1 MKDATISYKKMTQK
15 STAQLSLAS
24 NNKKYE
30 SLIKS
35 YTELSPT
42 HQAIVHVLSV
52 IFTETSRSTLL
63 KCLRKLKVR
72 GPDDKFFTLKAL
84 DAFIRQMTL
93 DGIIEQDE
101 SLRCTDMLREPVS
114 RMLLQAGYFGLIAK
128 IVQEVIPQRENWGTG
143 LYPANYGQFIREI
156 RIGLYSKDIDY
167 VKNLFSNDIK
177 HNRYIDLYP
186 HPYVSIFGSSFDA
199 NWFTENLPDELLV
212 DVLQVLLENAEHKL
226 LPIHKDVFPLLQDCF
241 GSIREELKYPT
252 ALVIA
257 EQLILQGRIADAEQ
271 LLINFEGLE
280 ALAFKGFS
288 AFLSGRDEKSISHYN
303 AALKLLKKTTRK
315 RKIYFKTIPGI
326 FFIFALIRS
335 ATNTN
340 FQAAKNYS
348 SIAEDDVRNPFQ
360 EGYGF
365 LLDLLKAHE
374 GDSDSAEFILSWS
387 TPPFAIST
395 FNDFIKTLSLYW
407 IDKKKAGKAEKFL
420 KDFHKKSERNGYEWL
435 AAESAELL
443 SRLLKSDTFYKEKA
457 ALFRK
462 KTGIKSIV
470 DLIEP
475 EEKWKQVLRALT
487 NIKQSPSNNTNNKTS
502 RMVWFVEFSEKY
514 HHWNIN
520 PREQTRNAK
529 GVWSKGR
536 PIALKRLHNQIE
548 TFDFFTPQDIRI
560 CSCIKEEYDSNW
572 RGYSRV
578 FYYFSSRVLTAL
590 VGHPLLFWEDSPTV
604 QLDIVKGEPEL
615 IVSQASKGKIELSF
629 YAALDTENRIQLV
642 KESPTRIKVIE
653 ISEEV
658 KQIAKILNKGIKIP
672 ATAKK
677 QVLDA
682 VKSISSLI
690 TVHSEI
696 DVSIGDAKKISGD
709 PKPHFHILPFGQGLK
724 LNLLTRPFSTDGPY
738 FRPGEGGET
747 VISKIRDQQFQAKRN
762 LEKEKKLADQAVSAC
777 PTLLAIEESEAGEAE
792 WHIDEP
798 EDCLETLLELQ
809 ALDKSAIVEW
819 PEGQSYK
826 IRQQADINKFHLRIK
841 KQQEWFSVSGEL
853 KLDNDLVLSM
863 QEIFKLLESSTGR
876 FVQLKDGQF
885 LALTKIFRKRLD
897 EMKAYSNKSGK
908 DLRFHPLAALSL
920 DDLTGDIGS
929 IRGDKEWKAHLKR
942 MTAASLLEPNL
953 PSTFKA
959 ELRDYQ
965 TEGFKWLARLSYW
978 GVGACLAD
986 DMGLGKTIEAL
997 SIILEKAA
1005 KGPTLIVAPVSVCM
1019 NWQNEA
1025 ERFAPTLN
1033 FVSLVNGNRKKI
1045 LETLQPFDLLVISYG
1060 LLQQTSIAEMISEIK
1075 FQTIVLD
1082 EAQAIKNFTTK
1093 RSQAAMNLKGEFKLI
1108 TTGTPIENH
1117 LGELWNLFRFIN
1129 PGFLGSLSH
1138 FNKNFVVPIEKYQD
1152 RSARRRLK
1160 KLIQPFMLR
1169 RTKNQVLEELP
1180 PRTDILLNVEL
1191 SVEEMAV
1198 YEALRRQ
1205 AIEKLENKDLPPG
1218 QKHLQI
1224 FAEIMKLRR
1233 ACCNT
1238 SLVLP
1243 DTALASSK
1251 LTVFGNLLDELI
1263 LNKHKALI
1271 FSQFVDHLKIIREH
1285 VKEKGISYQ
1294 YFDGSTTQKER
1305 KKRVDA
1311 FQAGESDIFLISL
1324 KAGGLGLNLTAADYV
1339 IHMDPWWNPAV
1350 EDQASDRAHRIGQ
1363 KRPVTVYRLVVKDTI
1378 EEKIVALHQKK
1389 RDLADSLLGGA
1400 DMSGKMS
1407 ANELLRLIKEN

>member
-1 MKDATISYKKMTQK
+1 MTKKFT
-15 STAQLSLAS
+15 SQLSSAPI
-24 NNKKYE
+24 NTKHAK
-30 SLIKS
+30 LIKS
-35 YTELSPT
+35 YMELTPV

-52 IFTETSRSTLL
+52 IFTETSKSTLL

-72 GPDDKFFTLKAL
+72 SSAGNFFTFQAL
-84 DAFIRQMTL
+84 NAFIRQMIS
-93 DGIIEQDE
+93 DGILKQDDR
-101 SLRCTDMLREPVS
+101 SLLGCNDMLREPVS
-114 RMLLQAGYFGLIAK
+114 RMLLRDGYFNEIAK
-128 IVQEVIPQRENWGTG
+128 VVREVIPQKETWITG
-143 LYPANYGQFIREI
+143 LQPVNYDQLIREI
-156 RIGLYSKDIDY
+156 RIGLYQKDTNY
-167 VKNLFSNDIK
+167 VKHLLANYFNNSRNV
-177 HNRYIDLYP
+177 NFFP
-186 HPYVSIFGSSFDA
+186 THPYVNIFKNSFDA
-199 NWFTENLPDELLV
+199 DWFVENLPDELLV
-212 DVLQVLLENAEHKL
+212 DVLKALLENAEHHL
-226 LPIHKDVFPLLQDCF
+226 APINKDAFPLLQHCF
-241 GSIREELKYPT
+241 KSIKEEFKYP
-252 ALVIA
+252 AAIVIA
-257 EQLILQGRIADAEQ
+257 EQLILKGKISKATQI
-271 LLINFEGLE
+271 LTNFEGWE
-280 ALAFKGFS
+280 ALTLKGFLS
-288 AFLSGRDEKSISHYN
+288 FLSGKNEESISYYN

-315 RKIYFKTIPGI
+315 RKIYFKTLPGI

-335 ATNTN
+335 GINTN
-340 FQAAKNYS
+340 LKAAKNYAIIPARDIYDYFHGS
-348 SIAEDDVRNPFQ
+348 YS
-360 EGYGF
+360 F
-365 LLDLLKAHE
+365 LLNMLEARNGEPDCDE
-374 GDSDSAEFILSWS
+374 SIISWEIPS
-387 TPPFAIST
+387 FVTST
-395 FNDFIKTLSLYW
+395 FNDFIKILSLYW
-407 IDKKKAGKAEKFL
+407 TDKTKAGKAQKLLKKF
-420 KDFHKKSERNGYEWL
+420 HEKSEKNGYDWL

-443 SRLLKSDTFYKEKA
+443 SQLVKNDTFYKNKA

-462 KTGIKSIV
+462 KTGIVTIV
-470 DLIEP
+470 DLAKP
-475 EEKWKQVLRALT
+475 EEKWEQILRALS
-487 NIKQSPSNNTNNKTS
+487 NIQQGPSNDTPNNTTS
-502 RMVWFVEFSEKY
+502 RMVWFVTFSEKY
-514 HHWNIN
+514 HNWNIK
-520 PREQTRNAK
+520 PREQTKTAK

-536 PIALKRLHNQIE
+536 PIALKRLHSQIK
-548 TFDFFTPQDIRI
+548 TFDFLTPQDIKI
-560 CSCIKEEYDSNW
+560 CSCIIKKHIWGSEVL
-572 RGYSRV
+572 YS
-578 FYYFSSRVLTAL
+578 FTSKALTAL
-590 VGHPLLFWEDSPTV
+590 VGHPLLFWENSPTV
-604 QLDIVKGEPEL
+604 QLEFVKGEPEL
-615 IVSQASKGKIELSF
+615 IVSKPSRGKFELSISG
-629 YAALDTENRIQLV
+629 ALNTKDTIQLI

-653 ISEEV
+653 ISKKV
-658 KQIAKILNKGIKIP
+658 KQIARLLDKGIKIP

-682 VKSISSLI
+682 VKSVSSII

-696 DVSIGDAKKISGD
+696 DGSISDAKKISAD
-709 PKPHFHILPFGQGLK
+709 PKPHFHLLPFGQGVK
-724 LNLLTRPFSTDGPY
+724 INLLTRPFSTDGPY

-747 VISKIRDQQFQAKRN
+747 VISKIGDQQFQAKRN
-762 LEKEKKLADQAVSAC
+762 LEKEKKLANQAVLAC
-777 PTLLAIEESEAGEAE
+777 PRLLALEESEANEAE
-792 WHIDEP
+792 WHIEKA

-826 IRQQADINKFHLRIK
+826 IGQQADINKFHLRIK
-841 KQQEWFSVSGEL
+841 KQQEWFFVSGEL

-863 QEIFKLLESSTGR
+863 QELFKLLEKSTGR

-885 LALTKIFRKRLD
+885 LALTKLFRNRLD
-897 EMKAYSNKSGK
+897 EIKAYSNKSGK

-920 DDLTGDIGS
+920 DDLTEGIGS

-942 MTAASLLEPNL
+942 MSAARVLKPKV

-965 TEGFKWLARLSYW
+965 KEGFKWLARLCHW

-1005 KGPTLIVAPVSVCM
+1005 KGPTLIVAPLSVCM
-1019 NWQNEA
+1019 NWQFEA

-1033 FVSLVNGNRKKI
+1033 FISLVSGNREKI
-1045 LETLQPFDLLVISYG
+1045 LGNLKAFDLLVISYG
-1060 LLQQTSIAEMISEIK
+1060 LLQQANIAKMISKIN

-1093 RSQAAMNLKGEFKLI
+1093 RSQAAMNLKSEFKLI

-1117 LGELWNLFRFIN
+1117 LAELWNLFRFIN
-1129 PGFLGSLSH
+1129 PGLLGSLAH
-1138 FNKNFVVPIEKYQD
+1138 FNKNFAIPIEKYQD
-1152 RSARRRLK
+1152 RTARRQLK
-1160 KLIQPFMLR
+1160 KLIQPFILR
-1169 RTKNQVLEELP
+1169 RTKNQVMEELP

-1191 SVEEMAV
+1191 SIEEMAV

-1205 AIEKLENKDLPPG
+1205 AIEKLENKNLPPG

-1238 SLVLP
+1238 NLILPGSTLV
-1243 DTALASSK
+1243 SSK

-1263 LNKHKALI
+1263 LNRHKALV
-1271 FSQFVDHLKIIREH
+1271 FSQFVDHLKIIRKH
-1285 VKEKGISYQ
+1285 VEEKGISYQ

-1311 FQAGESDIFLISL
+1311 FQAGESDLFLISL

-1363 KRPVTVYRLVVKDTI
+1363 TRPVTVYRLVVKETI

-1407 ANELLRLIKEN
+1407 ADELLRLIKEH

>member
-1 MKDATISYKKMTQK
+1 MTKK
-15 STAQLSLAS
+15 STANLFLVP
-24 NNKKYE
+24 NKKNSKSYAQ
-30 SLIKS
+30 LLKS
-35 YTELSPT
+35 YTELSLT
-42 HQAIVHVLSV
+42 HQTIVNVLSV
-52 IFTETSRSTLL
+52 IFTETSRITLIE
-63 KCLRKLKVR
+63 CLSILGAR
-72 GPDDKFFTLKAL
+72 GPDNKFLTIKTLPR
-84 DAFIRQMTL
+84 FIKQMIL
-93 DGIIEQDE
+93 DGIIEGN
-101 SLRCTDMLREPVS
+101 SSVRCAITLREPIC
-114 RMLLQAGYFGLIAK
+114 RMLLENRLFDIIAR
-128 IVQEVIPQRENWGTG
+128 VVEEVIPQKKDWAGDS
-143 LYPANYGQFIREI
+143 YPDNYDQFVRNI
-156 RIGLYSKDIDY
+156 RIGLYRKDTAY
-167 VKNLFSNDIK
+167 VKNLLLNNLD
-177 HNRYIDLYP
+177 RYKDLYSYQ
-186 HPYVSIFGSSFDA
+186 HPYVNIFKYSFDA
-199 NWFTENLPDELLV
+199 DWMAKNLSDELLV
-212 DVLQVLLENAEHKL
+212 DVLKVLLENAENKL
-226 LPIHKDVFPLLQDCF
+226 LPINKDVFPLLQSSF
-241 GSIREELKYPT
+241 KIIKAELKYPI
-252 ALVIA
+252 AILIA
-257 EQLILQGRIADAEQ
+257 EQLILQGKIADAEQ
-271 LLINFEGLE
+271 VLVNFEGLE
-280 ALAFKGFS
+280 ALSCKGLA
-288 AFLSGRDEKSISHYN
+288 AFLAGRNEESISHYN
-303 AALKLLKKTTRK
+303 AAFKLLKKTTKK
-315 RKIYFKTIPGI
+315 RKIYFNTIPGI
-326 FFIFALIRS
+326 FFIFALIKS
-335 ATNTN
+335 GTNTN
-340 FQAAKNYS
+340 FQAAKNYTNTAYND
-348 SIAEDDVRNPFQ
+348 IFNPFQ
-360 EGYGF
+360 EAYRF
-365 LLDLLKAHE
+365 LFAMLQARE
-374 GDSDSAEFILSWS
+374 GDSDFAETLLSWPL
-387 TPPFAIST
+387 PPSIINP
-395 FNDFIKTLSLYW
+395 FNNFTIALSIYW
-407 IDKKKAGKAEKFL
+407 INKKKIDKTEKFL
-420 KDFHKKSERNGYEWL
+420 KELHKKSERNGYEWL

-443 SRLLKSDTFYKEKA
+443 SRLLSGDTFYKAKA
-457 ALFRK
+457 TLFRK
-462 KTGIKSIV
+462 KTKIETIV
-470 DLIEP
+470 DLVKP
-475 EEKWKQVLRALT
+475 EAKWEQVLRALT
-487 NIKQSPSNNTNNKTS
+487 NIQQLPSKNNKKIS
-502 RMVWFVEFSEKY
+502 RMVWLFDFFEKY
-514 HHWNIN
+514 HKWDIS

-529 GVWSKGR
+529 GVWSKGK
-536 PIALKRLHNQIE
+536 PIALKRLYNQIE
-548 TFDFFTPQDIRI
+548 TFNFLTPQDIKI
-560 CSCIKEEYDSNW
+560 CSCIKEEYESNW
-572 RGYSRV
+572 RGHSKTS
-578 FYYFSSRVLTAL
+578 YYFSSRVLTLL
-590 VGHPLLFWEDSPTV
+590 VGHPLLFWETSPTV
-604 QLDIVKGEPEL
+604 QLEIVKGEPEL
-615 IVSQASKGKIELSF
+615 IVSKSSKGKFELSF
-629 YAALDTENRIQLV
+629 YGSLDTYNKIHLI

-653 ISEEV
+653 LNEEV
-658 KQIAKILNKGIKIP
+658 KQIAKILNKGIQIP
-672 ATAKK
+672 AIAKK
-677 QVLDA
+677 QVFDA
-682 VKSISSLI
+682 VKNVSSLI

-696 DVSIGDAKKISGD
+696 DGIISDAKKMSAD
-709 PKPHFHILPFGQGLK
+709 PKPHFHLLPFGHGLK

-747 VISKIRDQQFQAKRN
+747 VISKIGNQQFQAKRN
-762 LEKEKKLADQAVSAC
+762 LKKEKKLADQAVSGC
-777 PTLLAIEESEAGEAE
+777 PRLFAIEESEAGDAE
-792 WHIDEP
+792 WHIEEP

-809 ALDKSAIVEW
+809 ALGKSAIVEW

-853 KLDNDLVLSM
+853 KLDNDLVVSI
-863 QEIFKLLESSTGR
+863 QELFKLLNNSTGR
-876 FVQLKDGQF
+876 FIQLKDGQF
-885 LALTKIFRKRLD
+885 LALTKTFRKRLE

-920 DDLTGDIGS
+920 DDLTEDIGS

-942 MTAASLLEPNL
+942 MTAASVLEPKL

-965 TEGFKWLARLSYW
+965 TEGFKWLARLSHW

-1019 NWQNEA
+1019 NWETEA

-1033 FVSLVNGNRKKI
+1033 FISLLTGNRKKT
-1045 LETLQPFDLLVISYG
+1045 LESLKAFDLLVISYG
-1060 LLQQTSIAEMISEIK
+1060 LLQQTNVAEMISEIN

-1093 RSQAAMNLKGEFKLI
+1093 RSQAAMKLKGEFKLI

-1152 RSARRRLK
+1152 RKARRQLK

-1191 SVEEMAV
+1191 STEEMAV

-1205 AIEKLENKDLPPG
+1205 AIEKLENKDMPPG

-1243 DTALASSK
+1243 DTPLPSSK

-1263 LNKHKALI
+1263 LNKHKALV
-1271 FSQFVDHLKIIREH
+1271 FSQFIDHLKIIREH
-1285 VKEKGISYQ
+1285 VEGKGISYQ

-1324 KAGGLGLNLTAADYV
+1324 KAGGLGINLTAADYV

>member
-1 MKDATISYKKMTQK
+1 MNKQSVP
-15 STAQLSLAS
+15 QLSLVPD
-24 NNKKYE
+24 KKNYE
-30 SLIKS
+30 TLIKS
-35 YTELSPT
+35 YTELST
-42 HQAIVHVLSV
+42 SHQVIVHLLAV
-52 IFTETSRSTLL
+52 IFTETSRTALI
-63 KCLRKLKVR
+63 KCLSKLNVYNSNGKSFIN
-72 GPDDKFFTLKAL
+72 KTLNT
-84 DAFIRQMTL
+84 FISQMVS
-93 DGIIEQDE
+93 DGIIEANE
-101 SLRCTDMLREPVS
+101 SLKCTDSLREPVC
-114 RMLLQAGYFGLIAK
+114 RMLLKNGQFERIAK
-128 IVQEVIPQRENWGTG
+128 VVQEVIPLRQNWQGGMMYPSSYDQLVREV
-143 LYPANYGQFIREI
+143 
-156 RIGLYSKDIDY
+156 RIGLYM
-167 VKNLFSNDIK
+167 KNTHHVNDLLLSYFY
-177 HNRYIDLYP
+177 RYKKMSVDT
-186 HPYVSIFGSSFDA
+186 HPYVNIFKNSFDA
-199 NWFTENLPDELLV
+199 DWCRDNLPDELLL
-212 DVLQVLLENAEHKL
+212 DVLKVLLENAEYHFF
-226 LPIHKDVFPLLQDCF
+226 PIHKDVFPLLQNCF
-241 GSIREELKYPT
+241 KSMGDEFKYPA
-252 ALVIA
+252 ALLIS
-257 EQLILQGRIADAEQ
+257 EQLILKGKIADAERFF
-271 LLINFEGLE
+271 LNFEEWE
-280 ALAFKGFS
+280 AVTFKGFT
-288 AFLSGRDEKSISHYN
+288 AFLEGRNEESISHYN
-303 AALKLLKKTTRK
+303 TALKLLRKTTRK
-315 RKIYFKTIPGI
+315 RKIYFKTLPGI
-326 FFIFALIRS
+326 FFIFALIKS
-335 ATNTN
+335 GTHTN
-340 FQAAKNYS
+340 FQTAKNYC
-348 SIAEDDVRNPFQ
+348 SIASDDELNPFYD
-360 EGYGF
+360 GYAF
-365 LLDLLKAHE
+365 LLYMVQARE
-374 GDSDSAEFILSWS
+374 GDSGFADFILSWVI
-387 TPPFAIST
+387 PPFITNS
-395 FNDFIKTLSLYW
+395 FNDFIKLLSLYW
-407 IDKKKAGKAEKFL
+407 INKKKAGKAKEFLEEFYKRSEK
-420 KDFHKKSERNGYEWL
+420 NGYDWL
-435 AAESAELL
+435 TAESAELL
-443 SRLLKSDTFYKEKA
+443 SQIFKNDTFYKEKA

-462 KTGIKSIV
+462 KTGIESIV
-470 DLIEP
+470 DILKP
-475 EEKWKQVLRALT
+475 EEKWEQILRALT
-487 NIKQSPSNNTNNKTS
+487 NIQQVSSSNTKNYKPS
-502 RMVWFVEFSEKY
+502 RLVWLIEFSEKY
-514 HHWNIN
+514 HQWNIQ

-536 PIALKRLHNQIE
+536 PIALKRLHNENE
-548 TFDFFTPQDIRI
+548 TFEFLTSQDIKI
-560 CSCIKEEYDSNW
+560 CSSIMEDYESNW
-572 RGYSRV
+572 RGYSKTS
-578 FYYFSSRVLTAL
+578 YYFSPQALIAL

-604 QLDIVKGEPEL
+604 QLEIVKGEPEL
-615 IVSQASKGKIELSF
+615 IVSKSSKGKFELSF
-629 YAALDTENRIQLV
+629 YGALDTENKVQII
-642 KESPTRIKVIE
+642 KESPTRIKIIE

-658 KQIAKILNKGIKIP
+658 KQIARILNKGIKIP
-672 ATAKK
+672 ATAKQ

-696 DVSIGDAKKISGD
+696 NGSISDAKKISAD
-709 PKPHFHILPFGQGLK
+709 SKPHFHLLPFGQGLK

-747 VISKIRDQQFQAKRN
+747 VISKIGDQQFQAKRS
-762 LEKEKKLADQAVSAC
+762 LKKEKKLADQAVSAC
-777 PTLLAIEESEAGEAE
+777 PTLLATEESEAEEAE
-792 WHIDEP
+792 WHIEEP
-798 EDCLETLLELQ
+798 ENCLEALLELQ
-809 ALDKSAIVEW
+809 ALGKKAIVEW

-826 IRQQADINKFHLRIK
+826 IRQQADINKFHINIK
-841 KQQEWFSVSGEL
+841 KKQEWFAVSGEL
-853 KLDNDLVLSM
+853 KVDKDLVLSV
-863 QEIFKLLESSTGR
+863 QELFKLLEKSKGR
-876 FVQLKDGQF
+876 FIQLKDGQF
-885 LALTKIFRKRLD
+885 LALTEAFRKRLD
-897 EMKAYSNKSGK
+897 EIKAYSNKSGK

-920 DDLTGDIGS
+920 NDLTEDIGS

-942 MTAASLLEPNL
+942 MTAASLLEPKL

-965 TEGFKWLARLSYW
+965 IEGFNWLARLSHW

-997 SIILEKAA
+997 SIILEKAP

-1019 NWQNEA
+1019 NWEA
-1025 ERFAPTLN
+1025 ESKRFAPTLN
-1033 FVSLVNGNRKKI
+1033 FVSLISGNREKI
-1045 LETLQPFDLLVISYG
+1045 IKNLQPFDMLVMSYG
-1060 LLQQTSIAEMISEIK
+1060 LLQQAKIAEMISEIN

-1093 RSQAAMNLKGEFKLI
+1093 RSQAAMKLKGEFKLI

-1138 FNKNFVVPIEKYQD
+1138 FNKNFAVPIEKYQD

-1191 SVEEMAV
+1191 SEEEMAV

-1205 AIEKLENKDLPPG
+1205 AIEKLENKDMPPG

-1238 SLVLP
+1238 GLVLP
-1243 DTALASSK
+1243 DTALPSSK

-1263 LNKHKALI
+1263 MNNHKALV
-1271 FSQFVDHLKIIREH
+1271 FSQFVDHLKLIEEH
-1285 VKEKGISYQ
+1285 VKKKGITYQ

-1363 KRPVTVYRLVVKDTI
+1363 TRPVTVYRLVVKDTI
-1378 EEKIVALHQKK
+1378 EEKIVALHQEK